1 MATTVKRFANT
12 VEHHESTALAA
23 ADDAFEVSCH
33 SDNYTFLLKSTGA
46 ASFVVALEMSAAG
59 AASDY
64 FAIDTNKTISAAG
77 NYDFS
82 YTGIPAGRVRCRIVS
97 VTSGTP
103 DLEPQIVVRYP

>member
-12 VEHHESTALAA
+12 IEHHESTALAA
-23 ADDAFEVSCH
+23 ADDTFEVSCH

>member
-1 MATTVKRFANT
+1 MATTVTRFANT
-12 VEHHESTALAA
+12 VEHHESTALTS

-33 SDNYTFLLKSTGA
+33 SDTYTFLLKSTGA
-46 ASFVVALEMSAAG
+46 AEFVVALEMSAAG

-64 FAIDTNKTISAAG
+64 FTIDSNKTISAAG

-97 VTSGTP
+97 ITSGTP
-103 DLEPQIVVRYP
+103 DLEAQIVVRYP